1 MTVFLSPVGG
11 AGAQF
16 FDNNG
21 NPLSGGKLYTY
32 SAGTTTPQATY
43 TSSSGAAFHTNPIVL
58 DSAGRVP
65 GSSEIWLSD
74 GQVYKFVLKTSADV
88 LLATWDQI
96 AGINYNFVNYVAE
109 SEVQTATASQTVFVL
124 TSMTYT
130 PGTNSLMVYANGLNK
145 YEGIDYTETN
155 GTTVTFAT
163 GLSAGTKVKFTV
175 ATQITGAA
183 TDASV
188 VTYHPPYAG
197 GVGITAESKLS
208 QSISVKDFGAVG
220 DGVTDDTTE
229 IQAAIDSVNATGGGE
244 LLLSRGVY
252 QTTGITLKDG
262 VILKGEGAWA
272 SVLRTTHATQTVVT
286 MKTSTGLSGI
296 KLLSSVTRTSGYH
309 ADMQGN
315 GAVIDKCEFG
325 NYYIGVNVGVVGGT
339 QIVGGAITNCK
350 FRDPDVSAGAGAI
363 QFMNFSNCVAGD
375 CIITGPSL
383 PSTQPDFGLRF
394 RNGDTAFVYGTNI
407 TIHGKALLIDPQA
420 GSNCYALTIDGSVF
434 DSSGTITGG
443 VTVSSAEIIPAGGV
457 WNTRISNTWFGLS
470 QSKFGCFI
478 EPSGSG
484 VVDGITFT
492 GCEFTDNGDCG
503 LIVNGSGAKNWSV
516 TGGHSGGNTNSGIRA
531 AGGTT
536 DFTITGHR
544 AGNIAGRGVNNVG
557 ITVDAAASDRYSV
570 SGCNLLGNT
579 SGGLVDLGTGTNC
592 MVVDNLGYNGAS
604 SVIGLTVGASPWG
617 YTAGHTPETI
627 YVLGGTVSDVKIDGN
642 TVQNATA
649 CTIQLMPNETMSIT
663 YSVLPTVLRK
673 RN

>member
-32 SAGTTTPQATY
+32 SAGTATPQATY
-43 TSSSGAAFHTNPIVL
+43 TTSQGNVPWTNPIVL
-58 DSAGRVP
+58 DAAGRVP
-65 GSSEIWLSD
+65 SSSEIWLAD
-74 GQVYKFVLKTSADV
+74 DLLYKFVLKDANDV
-88 LLATWDQI
+88 LIATYDNISGVNSVDASRVTYDPPFIGSVITNVEAKLA
-96 AGINYNFVNYVAE
+96 
-109 SEVQTATASQTVFVL
+109 QTV
-124 TSMTYT
+124 
-130 PGTNSLMVYANGLNK
+130 
-145 YEGIDYTETN
+145 
-155 GTTVTFAT
+155 
-163 GLSAGTKVKFTV
+163 
-175 ATQITGAA
+175 
-183 TDASV
+183 
-188 VTYHPPYAG
+188 
-197 GVGITAESKLS
+197 
-208 QSISVKDFGAVG
+208 SVKDFGAVG

-350 FRDPDVSAGAGAI
+350 FRDPAVSAGAGAI
-363 QFMNFSNCVAGD
+363 QFMNFSNGVVGD

-557 ITVDAAASDRYSV
+557 IAVDAAASDRYSV

-579 SGGLVDLGTGTNC
+579 SGGLVDLGTGTNR
-592 MVVDNLGYNGAS
+592 MVVDNLGYNGAVGFMARGVTNTTS
-604 SVIGLTVGASPWG
+604 TGVKQFSVVDYNYSNSYNPATGVFTAPVTGLYSIGIYGTSATSNRLILFIAVNWVSVAAAVAGAVTGAIAGASTSGTFLLNAGDTVTCNQVVGAYLW
-617 YTAGHTPETI
+617 A
-627 YVLGGTVSDVKIDGN
+627 
-642 TVQNATA
+642 NAPDSTF
-649 CTIQLMPNETMSIT
+649 
-663 YSVLPTVLRK
+663 SVALVTQI
-673 RN
+673 